1 MLEKK
6 VQWNLGKSYGLCSAS
21 NVIFR
26 VNDKI
31 KEFISVSYIFFS
43 YICFCQRRTSWNS
56 YWRLF
61 SKGLQNHLE
70 NATDEVLSKVRGLQ
84 PETF

>member
-31 KEFISVSYIFFS
+31 KEFISVSYIFLA
-43 YICFCQRRTSWNS
+43 YICFVSCIIIF
-56 YWRLF
+56 LPE
-61 SKGLQNHLE
+61 E
-70 NATDEVLSKVRGLQ
+70 NELK
-84 PETF
+84 